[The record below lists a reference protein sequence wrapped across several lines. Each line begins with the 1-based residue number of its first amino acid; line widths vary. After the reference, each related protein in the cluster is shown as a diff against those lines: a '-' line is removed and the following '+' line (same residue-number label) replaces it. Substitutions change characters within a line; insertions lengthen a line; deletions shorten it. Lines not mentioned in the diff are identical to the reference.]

1 MFREEDVIVD
11 LERIIDVCRNGPSTD
26 QADYC
31 FIVDAIANGMKRLLF
46 CFTFRHKIPPTTT
59 IVTATATTDTTMTA
73 LCVTLTFP
81 PAEIKGLGVGEDEGS
96 IFGSLV
102 EGALSFGRTV
112 VVPKPLEFDEFE
124 GLKFGPLGEGA
135 LSGDLGEGEVPFDHE
150 SDEFDEFE
158 GFWLAH
164 VFGQYICMNVFQC
177 T

>member
-26 QADYC
+26 QADSQSLSLL
-31 FIVDAIANGMKRLLF
+31 FANGRTRPTRLLF
-46 CFTFRHKIPPTTT
+46 CILFRHRIPPQNTT
-59 IVTATATTDTTMTA
+59 TATTDTTMMA
-73 LCVTLTFP
+73 MCVPLTFP
-81 PAEIKGLGVGEDEGS
+81 PAEIKDAGVGEDEGS

-124 GLKFGPLGEGA
+124 G
-135 LSGDLGEGEVPFDHE
+135 
-150 SDEFDEFE
+150 
-158 GFWLAH
+158 FWLAH